1 MRYEV
6 VWVYK
11 TQQIGSFRT
20 LLRFLVFFIIITTLS
35 LLRGN
40 KSNFYFLWIREG
52 EKAIHILPK
61 WNMAIIISYRVAYKR
76 LFQLMKVKLNKN
88 LCDVYWFIILLV
100 LRENQAN
107 SRFVVLSWLPLK
119 KKKKKPS
126 VCFCFILN
134 AIKRMKP

>member
-107 SRFVVLSWLPLK
+107 SRFVVLSWLPWK